1 MFAFSR
7 RTRFAISF
15 GAFKIGE
22 VKKDL
27 LNDVSGFISQLQVL
41 YRTNNNYNNFVLC
54 LSRQNVVI
62 TFYLLRPHK
71 LTNENQSQIQSVEFF
86 LTYSW
91 LQKKRELSE

>member
-41 YRTNNNYNNFVLC
+41 YRTNKG
-54 LSRQNVVI
+54 
-62 TFYLLRPHK
+62 LRWGGGGVNPH
-71 LTNENQSQIQSVEFF
+71 Q
-86 LTYSW
+86 W
-91 LQKKRELSE
+91 

>member
-41 YRTNNNYNNFVLC
+41 YRTNKG
-54 LSRQNVVI
+54 
-62 TFYLLRPHK
+62 LR
-71 LTNENQSQIQSVEFF
+71 
-86 LTYSW
+86 
-91 LQKKRELSE
+91 